1 MEKLEKVI
9 EALTQ
14 CYYGKC
20 VGCPY
25 EFSSDMSCHDQV
37 NRDALDQLKGLKTRL
52 ELLRVELA
60 EERDRSAR
68 WLRESEPVVHARW
81 ISEIVKKP
89 DWKGQEREYYQP
101 HSCSHCHTAD
111 PRRGE
116 SRFCSECGAIM
127 DEKVF
132 EPTPIGKLLFSMRVH
147 KRLKSAGILTME
159 QLQETDKRTL
169 RSIEGLGK
177 ESILEIEEKLAEWQ
191 EWRNKNG

>member
-1 MEKLEKVI
+1 MSDLISREVILRDKVW
-9 EALTQ
+9 L
-14 CYYGKC
+14 CGGY
-20 VGCPY
+20 VGDDY
-25 EFSSDMSCHDQV
+25 AAGYM
-37 NRDALDQLKGLKTRL
+37 DALDK
-52 ELLRVELA
+52 VETLIRNTPA
-60 EERDRSAR
+60 VEA
-68 WLRESEPVVHARW
+68 EPVIHARW

-159 QLQETDKRTL
+159 QLQETDKQTL
-169 RSIEGLGK
+169 HNIEGLGK
-177 ESILEIEEKLAEWQ
+177 QSILEIEEKLAEWQ
-191 EWRNKNG
+191 KERNKNG